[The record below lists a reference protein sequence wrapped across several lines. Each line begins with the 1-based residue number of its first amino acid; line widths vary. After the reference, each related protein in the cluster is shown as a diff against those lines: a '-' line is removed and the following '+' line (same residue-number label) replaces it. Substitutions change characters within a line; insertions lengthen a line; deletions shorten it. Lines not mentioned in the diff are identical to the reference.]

1 MNCDDEFVF
10 PRRQILRAA
19 GGLFLA
25 ANSVN
30 RASGAIRPTAKPG
43 ACHEPAVDCRRPC

>member
-30 RASGAIRPTAKPG
+30 RAWARSDPQQNPV